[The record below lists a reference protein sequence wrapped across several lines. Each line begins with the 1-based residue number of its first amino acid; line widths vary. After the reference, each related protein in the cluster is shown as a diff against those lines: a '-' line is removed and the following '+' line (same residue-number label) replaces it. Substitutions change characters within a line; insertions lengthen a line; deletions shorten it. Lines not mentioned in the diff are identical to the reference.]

1 MKKKEIDVI
10 INKITDFRE
19 VNMFS
24 VKYKSQKYKV
34 TLKNKIRINLI
45 KILLFIKRMVRRG
58 RVIIPKNLRMYIP
71 VSYTHLT
78 LPTTPYV

>member
-45 KILLFIKRMVRRG
+45 KILAATLIILI
-58 RVIIPKNLRMYIP
+58 IIP
-71 VSYTHLT
+71 
-78 LPTTPYV
+78 